1 MQGVVRGAQPGERG
15 DAVPLQRVHHGL
27 EAAGVQDD
35 AVVVHGVG
43 AHLLGVRVR
52 VGVGGGI
59 GVRVELGLGQG
70 SGWD

>member
-27 EAAGVQDD
+27 EAAGVEDD

-43 AHLLGVRVR
+43 AHLLGVRVGVR
-52 VGVGGGI
+52 VGVGVTVSVG
-59 GVRVELGLGQG
+59 GQG
-70 SGWD
+70 QGQG